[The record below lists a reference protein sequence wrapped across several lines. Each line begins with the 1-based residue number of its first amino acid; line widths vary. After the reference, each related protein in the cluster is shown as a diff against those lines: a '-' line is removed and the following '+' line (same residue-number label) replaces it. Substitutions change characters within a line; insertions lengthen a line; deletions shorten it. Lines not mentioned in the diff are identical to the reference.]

1 MIIGDEAR
9 VMECKHTFHKQ
20 CLDEWLRVNASCPTC
35 RKSIFNDDN
44 SNSNSNNN
52 SSNSSNNSNDRIII
66 GSNNNN
72 NNNNSGPHQIRLNF
86 SISDHRTS
94 NL

>member
-35 RKSIFNDDN
+35 RKSIYNDEN
-44 SNSNSNNN
+44 NPNNTSNHTTLLP
-52 SSNSSNNSNDRIII
+52 
-66 GSNNNN
+66 SNNNN
-72 NNNNSGPHQIRLNF
+72 QGNININSMSSPHQIRLNF
-86 SISDHRTS
+86 SIADRSS
-94 NL
+94 NQI